1 MNSQNPIKKNTNIE
15 MINNKKPEELKKS
28 DLWKLVK

>member
-1 MNSQNPIKKNTNIE
+1 MNSKNPIKKNTTIE
-15 MINNKKPEELKKS
+15 MNNSKKPEELKKS